1 MKSDD
6 VKRKRTKLKEL
17 LRGYRHMDRSIRQ
30 GLYELG
36 FRVEVGRKHI
46 KIYYGNNQARPFIA
60 SVSASDR
67 RSGLNMARQLA
78 SVWTVA

>member
-1 MKSDD
+1 MQNND
-6 VKRKRTKLKEL
+6 VKRKRAKLKEL
-17 LRGYRHMDRSIRQ
+17 LRGYRHMNRAIRQ

-46 KIYYGNNQARPFIA
+46 KIYYGNDIARPFIA

-67 RSGLNMARQLA
+67 RSGLNMAQQL
-78 SVWTVA
+78 SNVWKAA